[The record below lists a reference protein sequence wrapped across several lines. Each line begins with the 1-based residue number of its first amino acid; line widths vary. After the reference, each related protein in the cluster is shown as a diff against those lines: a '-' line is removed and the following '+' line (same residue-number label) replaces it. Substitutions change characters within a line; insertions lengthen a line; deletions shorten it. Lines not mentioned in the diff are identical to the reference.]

1 MRFFKLNIESIKSK
15 TKYLLFFPLLI
26 YFGKRSLIAYDEGF
40 YALQAR
46 WMIEKSNWI
55 GPMWWGEVTSDRTN
69 GIQFLIA
76 LSKKFFGDSL
86 FVIYIPI
93 LFAAILMLYCTY
105 QLHKELIQDK
115 NPIYSALILST
126 TFLWI
131 NYAHMAT
138 QDLVFSALV
147 SLGLIS
153 TIKAY
158 KTNNK
163 NQILISGSW
172 IGLSVMM
179 KTYLTAIPLL
189 GLLPFLIK
197 SKLIYK
203 RIFWVGFILG
213 FLPFILWSYK
223 YISIYNYST
232 YSGLFAKLI
241 FLSKNN
247 HFTNPFYYYIWNFSV
262 NIFPWTIPSF
272 IGLFKASKSNII
284 SKYFLFYFPI
294 FILVLLSLFSTK
306 TPYYP
311 IQILSLISINT
322 YIGIKYFI
330 ENKKNNTIFY
340 LEKINFL
347 IIPILTIT
355 LIIIIN
361 FSEIISLDNKIKT
374 LIFVGSGLFSF
385 IWITYNLIKNKKRK
399 LNLVILGPYLLILFL
414 VQSGLITDK
423 SKELRISIEELV
435 MNEKLSNIPIEIIK
449 PEVSNDEA
457 LSKII
462 KIMLKTPKIREKR
475 LDSLSELSK
484 DSYAWT
490 TKEFDKNIKLKDYQI
505 VNEEKVFYPWKLIYK
520 K

>member
-1 MRFFKLNIESIKSK
+1 MNIEKTKSK
-15 TKYLLFFPLLI
+15 FKYLLFFPLLI

-46 WMIEKSNWI
+46 WIIEKSNWI
-55 GPMWWGEVTSDRTN
+55 GPMWWDEVTSDRTI

-76 LSKKFFGDSL
+76 ISKKLFGDSIL
-86 FVIYIPI
+86 VIYIPI
-93 LFAAILMLYCTY
+93 IFAAILMIYCTY
-105 QLHKELIQDK
+105 QLHKELIKDK

-138 QDLVFSALV
+138 QDIVFSSLV

-172 IGLSVMM
+172 IGLAVMM

-189 GLLPFLIK
+189 GLFPFLIR

-203 RIFWVGFILG
+203 RHFWVGTILG

-223 YISIYNYST
+223 YISIYSFST
-232 YSGLFAKLI
+232 YSGLFEKLI

-247 HFTNPFYYYIWNFSV
+247 HFTNPFYYYLWNLSI

-272 IGLFKASKSNII
+272 VGLFKASRFNII
-284 SKYFLFYFPI
+284 SKYFLFYYPI

-330 ENKKNNTIFY
+330 ENNKNNIIFY

-355 LIIIIN
+355 FIIIIN
-361 FSEIISLDNKIKT
+361 FSEIISLDNRNKT
-374 LIFVGSGLFSF
+374 FIFVGAGLFSL
-385 IWITYNLIKNKKRK
+385 IWIIYNFLKNKKRK
-399 LNLVILGPYLLILFL
+399 LNFAILGPYLLILFL

-423 SKELRISIEELV
+423 SKELRIAIEDLV
-435 MNEKLSNIPIEIIK
+435 KNENLSNI
-449 PEVSNDEA
+449 SN
-457 LSKII
+457 
-462 KIMLKTPKIREKR
+462 
-475 LDSLSELSK
+475 
-484 DSYAWT
+484 
-490 TKEFDKNIKLKDYQI
+490 
-505 VNEEKVFYPWKLIYK
+505 
-520 K
+520 

>member
-1 MRFFKLNIESIKSK
+1 LNIEKAK
-15 TKYLLFFPLLI
+15 VNLKYLFFLPLLI
-26 YFGKRSLIAYDEGF
+26 YFGRRSLIAYDEGF

-46 WMIEKSNWI
+46 WIIEKSNWI
-55 GPMWWGEVTSDRTN
+55 GPMWWDQVISDRTI
-69 GIQFLIA
+69 GVQFLIA
-76 LSKKFFGDSL
+76 LSKKFFGNSL

-93 LFAAILMLYCTY
+93 IFAAVLMLYCTY
-105 QLHKELIQDK
+105 QLHKELIKDE

-138 QDLVFSALV
+138 QDIVFSSLV
-147 SLGLIS
+147 SLGILS

-172 IGLSVMM
+172 IGLAVMM
-179 KTYLTAIPLL
+179 KTYLTVIPLL
-189 GLLPFLIK
+189 AIFPFLIR

-203 RIFWVGFILG
+203 HHFWTGVILG
-213 FLPFILWSYK
+213 FLPFAFWSYK
-223 YISIYNYST
+223 FISIYSFST
-232 YSGLFAKLI
+232 YSGLFEKLM

-247 HFTNPFYYYIWNFSV
+247 TFTNPFYYYFWNLSI

-272 IGLFKASKSNII
+272 IGIFKASRFNII
-284 SKYFLFYFPI
+284 SKYFLFYYPI

-330 ENKKNNTIFY
+330 ENNKNNFIFY
-340 LEKINFL
+340 LEKINFI

-355 LIIIIN
+355 VTVIIN
-361 FSEIISLDNKIKT
+361 FSGIIFLDNRTKT
-374 LIFVGSGLFSF
+374 FIFIGAGLFSL
-385 IWITYNLIKNKKRK
+385 IWIIYNFLNNKKRK
-399 LNLVILGPYLLILFL
+399 LNFAILGPYFLILFL

-423 SKELRISIEELV
+423 SRELRIAIEDLV
-435 MNEKLSNIPIEIIK
+435 KNEKLSNTSIEIIK
-449 PEVSNDEA
+449 PEVENNEA

-462 KIMLKTPKIREKR
+462 KIMVKTPTIGKKR
-475 LDSLSELSK
+475 LDNLDELSRK
-484 DSYAWT
+484 SYAWT
-490 TKEFDKNIKLKDYQI
+490 TNEFNKNIKLKKYRI

>member
-1 MRFFKLNIESIKSK
+1 MNKKN
-15 TKYLLFFPLLI
+15 TKINPKFLLFLPLLF

-46 WMIEKSNWI
+46 WIIEKSNWI
-55 GPMWWGEVTSDRTN
+55 GPIWWDEVISDRTI

-93 LFAAILMLYCTY
+93 IFAAILMIYCTY
-105 QLHKELIQDK
+105 QLHKEFIKDK
-115 NPIYSALILST
+115 NEIYSSLILST

-138 QDLVFSALV
+138 QDMVFSSLV

-163 NQILISGSW
+163 NQILLSGSW
-172 IGLSVMM
+172 IGIAVMM

-189 GLLPFLIK
+189 GIFPFLIR

-203 RIFWVGFILG
+203 RNFWIGTILG
-213 FLPFILWSYK
+213 FLPFALWSYK
-223 YISIYNYST
+223 YISLYSFST
-232 YSGLFAKLI
+232 YSGLFEKLI

-247 HFTNPFYYYIWNFSV
+247 HFTNPFYYYLWNFSI

-272 IGLFKASKSNII
+272 IGFFKASRDNII
-284 SKYFLFYFPI
+284 SRYFLYYYPI
-294 FILVLLSLFSTK
+294 FILVLLSFFSTK

-311 IQILSLISINT
+311 LQILSLTSINT

-330 ENKKNNTIFY
+330 ENNKKNIFFY

-347 IIPILTIT
+347 IIPILTIAFI
-355 LIIIIN
+355 LIIN
-361 FSEIISLDNKIKT
+361 FSEIISLDNKTKPF
-374 LIFVGSGLFSF
+374 IFAGGGLFSLV
-385 IWITYNLIKNKKRK
+385 WMTYNLLKNKKRK
-399 LNLVILGPYLLILFL
+399 LNYAILGPYLLISCL

-423 SKELRISIEELV
+423 SKELRIAIEDLV
-435 MNEKLSNIPIEIIK
+435 RNENLSNIPIEIIK
-449 PEVSNDEA
+449 PEINDDEVI
-457 LSKII
+457 SKII
-462 KIMLKTPKIREKR
+462 KIMVKTPKIGERR
-475 LDSLSELSK
+475 LDNLSELSRE
-484 DSYAWT
+484 SYAWT
-490 TKEFDKNIKLKDYQI
+490 TKRFDKNTKLKDYQI
-505 VNEEKVFYPWKLIYK
+505 LNEDKVFYPWKLIYK

>member
-1 MRFFKLNIESIKSK
+1 MNKNN
-15 TKYLLFFPLLI
+15 TKINLKFLLFFPLLI

-46 WMIEKSNWI
+46 WIIEKSNWI
-55 GPMWWGEVTSDRTN
+55 GPMWWDQVTSDRTI

-76 LSKKFFGDSL
+76 LSKKFFGDNL

-93 LFAAILMLYCTY
+93 IFAAILMLCCTY
-105 QLHKELIQDK
+105 QLHKELIKDK

-126 TFLWI
+126 TYLWI

-138 QDLVFSALV
+138 QDMVFSSLV
-147 SLGLIS
+147 SLGMIS

-172 IGLSVMM
+172 IGLAVMM
-179 KTYLTAIPLL
+179 KTYLTIIPLL
-189 GLLPFLIK
+189 GMLPFLVR

-203 RIFWVGFILG
+203 RNFWIGTILG
-213 FLPFILWSYK
+213 FLPFVFWSYK
-223 YISIYNYST
+223 YISIYSFHT
-232 YSGLFAKLI
+232 YSGLFEKLM

-247 HFTNPFYYYIWNFSV
+247 HFTNPFYYYLWNLSI

-272 IGLFKASKSNII
+272 IGIFRASRLNII
-284 SKYFLFYFPI
+284 SKYFLFYYPI
-294 FILVLLSLFSTK
+294 FILILLSLFSTK

-311 IQILSLISINT
+311 IQILPLISINT

-330 ENKKNNTIFY
+330 ENKKKNIIFY

-347 IIPILTIT
+347 IIPAFTIAIT
-355 LIIIIN
+355 LILDFSGII
-361 FSEIISLDNKIKT
+361 FLDNRSKP
-374 LIFVGSGLFSF
+374 LIFVGAGLFSLLWL
-385 IWITYNLIKNKKRK
+385 IYNFLNNKKRK
-399 LNLVILGPYLLILFL
+399 LNVAIIGAYILILFL
-414 VQSGLITDK
+414 VQSGIITDK
-423 SKELRISIEELV
+423 SKELRIAIEDLFK
-435 MNEKLSNIPIEIIK
+435 NEKLSNTSIEIIK
-449 PEVSNDEA
+449 TEVEDDEA

-462 KIMLKTPKIREKR
+462 KIMVKTPKIGERR
-475 LDSLSELSK
+475 LDNLSLLSE

-490 TKEFDKNIKLKDYQI
+490 TKEFNKNIKPQKYQI
-505 VNEEKVFYPWKLIYK
+505 VNEDKLFYPWKLIYK

>member
-1 MRFFKLNIESIKSK
+1 LNKK
-15 TKYLLFFPLLI
+15 NTKVIPEYLLFVPLLI

-46 WMIEKSNWI
+46 WIIEKSNWI
-55 GPMWWGEVTSDRTN
+55 GPMWWDQVTSDRTI

-76 LSKKFFGDSL
+76 ITKKFLGDSL

-93 LFAAILMLYCTY
+93 IFAAILMLYCTY
-105 QLHKELIQDK
+105 QLHKELIKDE
-115 NPIYSALILST
+115 NPIYSALILAT

-138 QDLVFSALV
+138 QDMVFSSLV
-147 SLGLIS
+147 SLGIVS

-163 NQILISGSW
+163 NQILLSGSW

-179 KTYLTAIPLL
+179 KTYLTIIPLL
-189 GLLPFLIK
+189 GIFPFLIR

-203 RIFWVGFILG
+203 RNFWVGTILG
-213 FLPFILWSYK
+213 FLPFAFWSYK
-223 YISIYNYST
+223 YISIYSFST
-232 YSGLFAKLI
+232 YSGLFEKLM

-247 HFTNPFYYYIWNFSV
+247 HFTNPFYYYLWNLSI

-272 IGLFKASKSNII
+272 VGIFKASRFKKI
-284 SKYFLFYFPI
+284 SKYFLFYYPI

-330 ENKKNNTIFY
+330 EKNNNIIIFY

-347 IIPILTIT
+347 IIPILTIAFA
-355 LIIIIN
+355 LIIN
-361 FSEIISLDNKIKT
+361 FSEMIFLDGRSKPF
-374 LIFVGSGLFSF
+374 IFIGAGLFSL
-385 IWITYNLIKNKKRK
+385 IWIIYNHLKNKKRK
-399 LNLVILGPYLLILFL
+399 LNFAILGPYLLALFL

-423 SKELRISIEELV
+423 SKELRIAIDDLV
-435 MNEKLSNIPIEIIK
+435 QNEKLSNISIEVIK
-449 PEVSNDEA
+449 PDVSDDET

-462 KIMLKTPKIREKR
+462 KILIKTPKIGERR
-475 LDSLSELSK
+475 LNDLSELSSK
-484 DSYAWT
+484 SFAWT
-490 TKEFDKNIKLKDYQI
+490 TKEIKENIQTKQTQI
-505 VNEEKVFYPWKLIYK
+505 INQDKVFYPWKLIYK

>member
-1 MRFFKLNIESIKSK
+1 MNIEKTKSK
-15 TKYLLFFPLLI
+15 LKFLLFFPLLI

-46 WMIEKSNWI
+46 WIIEKSNWV
-55 GPMWWGEVTSDRTN
+55 GPMWWGEVTSDRTI

-76 LSKKFFGDSL
+76 LSKKFFGNSI
-86 FVIYIPI
+86 FAIYIPI
-93 LFAAILMLYCTY
+93 IFAAILMIYCTY
-105 QLHKELIQDK
+105 ELHKELLKDK

-138 QDLVFSALV
+138 QDIVFSSLV
-147 SLGLIS
+147 SLGLTS

-158 KTNNK
+158 KTKNK
-163 NQILISGSW
+163 TQILISGSW
-172 IGLSVMM
+172 IGLAVML

-189 GLLPFLIK
+189 GLFPFLIR

-203 RIFWVGFILG
+203 NNFWVGTILG
-213 FLPFILWSYK
+213 FLPFIFWSYK
-223 YISIYNYST
+223 YISIYSFST
-232 YSGLFAKLI
+232 YSGLFEKLL
-241 FLSKNN
+241 FLSNNN
-247 HFTNPFYYYIWNFSV
+247 HFTNPLYYYLWNLSI

-272 IGLFKASKSNII
+272 VGLFRASKLNII
-284 SKYFLFYFPI
+284 SKYFLFYYPI

-322 YIGIKYFI
+322 YVGIKYFI
-330 ENKKNNTIFY
+330 ENNKNNIIFY

-347 IIPILTIT
+347 IIPILTIGFIVI
-355 LIIIIN
+355 LN
-361 FSEIISLDNKIKT
+361 LSEKIYLDSRTKPF
-374 LIFVGSGLFSF
+374 IFIGAGLFSL
-385 IWITYNLIKNKKRK
+385 IWIIYNLIKNKKRK
-399 LNLVILGPYLLILFL
+399 LNFVILGPYLLILFL

-423 SKELRISIEELV
+423 SKELRIAIEDLVKNENLTNISIEL
-435 MNEKLSNIPIEIIK
+435 IK
-449 PEVSNDEA
+449 PDVSNDET

-462 KIMLKTPKIREKR
+462 KIMVKTPKIGVRR
-475 LDSLSELSK
+475 LDDLSELSG

-490 TKEFDKNIKLKDYQI
+490 TKEFNKNIKIKKYQI
-505 VNEEKVFYPWKLIYK
+505 INEDKIFYPWKLIYK

>member
-1 MRFFKLNIESIKSK
+1 MNIERIKSK
-15 TKYLLFFPLLI
+15 FKYIFFLPLLI

-46 WMIEKSNWI
+46 WIIEQSNWI
-55 GPMWWGEVTSDRTN
+55 GPMWWGEVTSDRTI

-93 LFAAILMLYCTY
+93 LFSAVLMLYCTH
-105 QLHKELIQDK
+105 QLHKELIKDK
-115 NPIYSALILST
+115 NSIYSVLILST

-138 QDLVFSALV
+138 QDIVFSSLV

-158 KTNNK
+158 KTNN
-163 NQILISGSW
+163 NTQILISGSW
-172 IGLSVMM
+172 IGLAFMM

-189 GLLPFLIK
+189 GLFPFFIK
-197 SKLIYK
+197 SKIIYN
-203 RIFWVGFILG
+203 RNFWFGVLLG
-213 FLPFILWSYK
+213 FLPFVLWSNK
-223 YISIYNYST
+223 YISIYSFST
-232 YSGLFAKLI
+232 YSGLFEKLI

-247 HFTNPFYYYIWNFSV
+247 HFTNPFYYYLWNLSI

-272 IGLFKASKSNII
+272 VGFFKVSRFNIV
-284 SKYFLFYFPI
+284 SRYFLFYYPI

-311 IQILSLISINT
+311 IQVLSLISINT
-322 YIGIKYFI
+322 YIGVKVFI
-330 ENKKNNTIFY
+330 ENNKNNVIFFI
-340 LEKINFL
+340 EKINFF

-355 LIIIIN
+355 FIIFIN
-361 FSEIISLDNKIKT
+361 FSEVISLDNRTKPFIT
-374 LIFVGSGLFSF
+374 VGAALFSF
-385 IWITYNLIKNKKRK
+385 IWIIYNLLKNEKRK
-399 LNLVILGPYLLILFL
+399 LNFAILGPYLLILFL

-423 SKELRISIEELV
+423 SKELRIAIEELV
-435 MNEKLSNIPIEIIK
+435 KNENLSNISVEIIK
-449 PEVSNDEA
+449 PEFNNDEA
-457 LSKII
+457 ISKII
-462 KIMLKTPKIREKR
+462 KIMVKTPKIGETR
-475 LDSLSELSK
+475 LDNLSLLRG

-490 TKEFDKNIKLKDYQI
+490 TKQFNKNIKLEKYRI
-505 VNEEKVFYPWKLIYK
+505 VNEDDIFYPWKLIYK